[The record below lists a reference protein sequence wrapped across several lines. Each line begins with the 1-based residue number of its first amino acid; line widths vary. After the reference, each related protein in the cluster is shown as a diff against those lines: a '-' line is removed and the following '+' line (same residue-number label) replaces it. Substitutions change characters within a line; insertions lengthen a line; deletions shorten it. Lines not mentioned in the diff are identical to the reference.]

1 MEYKHLLQWHSTC
14 THKAGI
20 QNYGNQME
28 SGGKQKKKSFLC
40 SSSNSHYLALQGLVA
55 HHIQKEERSNYLFC
69 GTFKKTPKTTKYT
82 HKNHTSADPQIPDL
96 LKEQITHVKDN
107 PT

>member
-28 SGGKQKKKSFLC
+28 SGGKQKKKVSF
-40 SSSNSHYLALQGLVA
+40 ALLV
-55 HHIQKEERSNYLFC
+55 
-69 GTFKKTPKTTKYT
+69 
-82 HKNHTSADPQIPDL
+82 IPIIWL
-96 LKEQITHVKDN
+96 YMV
-107 PT
+107 